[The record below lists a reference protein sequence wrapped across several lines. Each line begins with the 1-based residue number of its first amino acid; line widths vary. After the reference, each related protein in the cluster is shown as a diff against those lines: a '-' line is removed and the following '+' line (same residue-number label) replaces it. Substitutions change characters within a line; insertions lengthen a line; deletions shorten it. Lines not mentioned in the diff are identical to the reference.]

1 MDPCDVPMAGSSETP
16 QLTESLGSVGVVR
29 DLTPCQPHNT
39 IHCRECI
46 RIQGQSRSRQQ
57 PCGPALHAA

>member
-1 MDPCDVPMAGSSETP
+1 MAGGSETP

-29 DLTPCQPHNT
+29 DLAPCQPHNT
-39 IHCRECI
+39 VRCRECI
-46 RIQGQSRSRQQ
+46 RNQGQSRRHQ